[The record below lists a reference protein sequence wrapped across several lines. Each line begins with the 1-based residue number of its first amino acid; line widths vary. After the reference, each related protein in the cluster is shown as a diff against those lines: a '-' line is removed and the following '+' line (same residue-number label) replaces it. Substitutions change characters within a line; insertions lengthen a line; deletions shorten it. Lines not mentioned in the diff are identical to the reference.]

1 MIVGFPYMTSE
12 QKGGAGKKYPKFVD
26 KQILGT
32 KRGEGVKRSE
42 KFVDVVYGTP
52 LA

>member
-32 KRGEGVKRSE
+32 TRGEGVK
-42 KFVDVVYGTP
+42 KCKNFVDVVYGSP